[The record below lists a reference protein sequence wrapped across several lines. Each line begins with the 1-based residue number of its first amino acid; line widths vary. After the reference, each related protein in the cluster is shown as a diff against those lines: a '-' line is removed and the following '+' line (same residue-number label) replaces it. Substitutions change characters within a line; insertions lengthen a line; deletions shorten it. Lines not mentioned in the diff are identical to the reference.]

1 MKKQYTN
8 PTVEVVFIEGANIVT
23 ESVGYN
29 NESVSGVKAQSN
41 RRGGDIWGEGD
52 E

>member
-1 MKKQYTN
+1 MKKQYAN

-41 RRGGDIWGEGD
+41 RRGDIWGEGD